1 MAIDKT
7 FIKLKNDN
15 RGISLIE
22 ILVTIAMILILAG
35 PLINS
40 LLNSRIVN
48 SNARLTQNGTTVAQ
62 DMAEKFKTV
71 PIEEL
76 CETYKDKYVVN
87 ATTGIYKFSDIQVNG
102 PSGEKF
108 TVDVTLDPTAY
119 VAGNEGNKNPVNNEK
134 LPGMSSIYGAN
145 CIKLYKYYT
154 AADEKLK
161 EMFRNKV
168 NNTRILNNLYGEY
181 RKGLSKD
188 TTIDIKCWY
197 SEATDRYEYNV
208 ELKMTYI
215 LDLASVNNG
224 ARLFNKPNDNGP
236 GHGGDDD
243 DEHQPASGVYRVTHT
258 ELIEGVS
265 FSSTEDQL
273 IYLIC
278 PIFDICN
285 NNFGYCTD
293 KISIN
298 YHFDDRN
305 GGTQPDLHFYLAEQE
320 TYKKGSTTIKQ
331 KINPYNVKVNG
342 LDLSHYNASTSKL
355 KMCTNL
361 TKPGGANLLDL
372 TYEFKD
378 SGIALYEMTVEVSEK
393 DKVVA
398 EFISTK

>member
-1 MAIDKT
+1 MAIGKT

-119 VAGNEGNKNPVNNEK
+119 AAGNEGNKNPVNNEK

-161 EMFRNKV
+161 EMFKASVRDTNIT
-168 NNTRILNNLYGEY
+168 NNIYGDTY
-181 RKGLSKD
+181 RKGLSKE
-188 TTIDIKCWY
+188 TTIDIKCMY
-197 SEATDRYEYNV
+197 STVTERYEYNV
-208 ELKMTYI
+208 DIKTKYVFEYTKRIGWYYQTKREE
-215 LDLASVNNG
+215 ANHEE
-224 ARLFNKPNDNGP
+224 R
-236 GHGGDDD
+236 
-243 DEHQPASGVYRVTHT
+243 
-258 ELIEGVS
+258 IENVS
-265 FSSTEDQL
+265 FSSLEVPM

-285 NNFGYCTD
+285 DNYGYCTD

-398 EFISTK
+398 EFVSTK

>member
-1 MAIDKT
+1 MAIGKT

-161 EMFRNKV
+161 EMFKASVGDTNIT
-168 NNTRILNNLYGEY
+168 NNIYGDTY
-181 RKGLSKD
+181 RKGLSKE
-188 TTIDIKCWY
+188 TTIDIKCMY
-197 SEATDRYEYNV
+197 STVTERYEYNV
-208 ELKMTYI
+208 DIKTKYVFEYTKRIGRYYQTKREE
-215 LDLASVNNG
+215 ANHEE
-224 ARLFNKPNDNGP
+224 R
-236 GHGGDDD
+236 
-243 DEHQPASGVYRVTHT
+243 
-258 ELIEGVS
+258 IENVS
-265 FSSTEDQL
+265 FSSLEVPM

-285 NNFGYCTD
+285 DNYGYCTD

-398 EFISTK
+398 EFVSTK

>member
-1 MAIDKT
+1 MAIGKT

-119 VAGNEGNKNPVNNEK
+119 AAGNEGNKNPVNNEK

-161 EMFRNKV
+161 EMFKASVRDTNIT
-168 NNTRILNNLYGEY
+168 NNIYGDTY
-181 RKGLSKD
+181 RKGLSKE
-188 TTIDIKCWY
+188 TTIDIKCMY
-197 SEATDRYEYNV
+197 STVTERYEYNV
-208 ELKMTYI
+208 DIKTKYVFEYTKRIGWYYQTKREE
-215 LDLASVNNG
+215 ANHEE
-224 ARLFNKPNDNGP
+224 R
-236 GHGGDDD
+236 
-243 DEHQPASGVYRVTHT
+243 
-258 ELIEGVS
+258 IENVS
-265 FSSTEDQL
+265 FSSLEVPM

-285 NNFGYCTD
+285 NNYGYCTD

-398 EFISTK
+398 EFVSTK